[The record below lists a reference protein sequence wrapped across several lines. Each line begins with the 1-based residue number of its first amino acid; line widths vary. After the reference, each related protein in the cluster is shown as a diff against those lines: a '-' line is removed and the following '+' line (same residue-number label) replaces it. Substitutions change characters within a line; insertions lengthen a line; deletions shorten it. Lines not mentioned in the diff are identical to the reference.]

1 MKNSEKPMYPMPHQ
15 NQDGTI
21 QHDVYF
27 GLTKREY
34 FAALAMQSS
43 DLDAYAERFGNKWA
57 KRVAKD
63 AVEMAD
69 ALLEELEKST
79 EL

>member
-1 MKNSEKPMYPMPHQ
+1 MYPMPHQ

-43 DLDAYAERFGNKWA
+43 DLDSYAEQFGKNWA
-57 KRVAKD
+57 KRLAKD

-69 ALLEELEKST
+69 ALLEELEKAI